1 MNQKNNKFKIILG
14 ITLIL
19 AIIICSFIVENC
31 NNNKKYTDVNLDSSK
46 LNIFYFNVGQ
56 ADCTLVTIN
65 NKNLLI
71 DAGNK
76 SDGEYIVEFLKE
88 KKLNNIDYF
97 IITHGDMDHRGGAE
111 IILNNC
117 NVGQIFMPEGLNEAE
132 EKCKKIWKYMLLGDN
147 KEAQKYFI
155 EDISKHKKEELLQA
169 LEETIENI
177 YDVDYNNEVQKD
189 TKNFAKSIKE
199 YLNKEAEEYN
209 F

>member
-14 ITLIL
+14 IILIL
-19 AIIICSFIVENC
+19 AIIICFFIVENC
-31 NNNKKYTDVNLDSSK
+31 NNNNKYTDVNIDSSK
-46 LNIFYFNVGQ
+46 LNIFYFNIGQ

-76 SDGEYIVEFLKE
+76 SDGEYIVEFLKK

-111 IILNNC
+111 IIS
-117 NVGQIFMPEGLNEAE
+117 A
-132 EKCKKIWKYMLLGDN
+132 GDN
-147 KEAQKYFI
+147 KKYNHPTKEVLQRLKDANI
-155 EDISKHKKEELLQA
+155 QED
-169 LEETIENI
+169 NI
-177 YDVDYNNEVQKD
+177 LI
-189 TKNFAKSIKE
+189 TKNQGTIWITSDGKEIKIQRRDDINLDGTGQSGQMSIYEICSFFNAIE
-199 YLNKEAEEYN
+199 YIHLA

>member
-14 ITLIL
+14 IILIL
-19 AIIICSFIVENC
+19 AIIICFFIVENC
-31 NNNKKYTDVNLDSSK
+31 NNNKKYTDVNIDSSK

-76 SDGEYIVEFLKE
+76 SDGEYIVEFLKK

-111 IILNNC
+111 IISAGNN
-117 NVGQIFMPEGLNEAE
+117 
-132 EKCKKIWKYMLLGDN
+132 KKYNHPTKEVLQRLKDANIQEDN
-147 KEAQKYFI
+147 I
-155 EDISKHKKEELLQA
+155 LI
-169 LEETIENI
+169 
-177 YDVDYNNEVQKD
+177 
-189 TKNFAKSIKE
+189 TKNQGTIWITSDGKEIKIQRRDDINLDGTGQSGQMSIYEICSFFNAIE
-199 YLNKEAEEYN
+199 YIHLA

>member
-76 SDGEYIVEFLKE
+76 SDGEYIVEFLKK

-111 IILNNC
+111 IISAGNN
-117 NVGQIFMPEGLNEAE
+117 
-132 EKCKKIWKYMLLGDN
+132 KKYNHPTKEVLQRLKDANIQEDN
-147 KEAQKYFI
+147 I
-155 EDISKHKKEELLQA
+155 LI
-169 LEETIENI
+169 
-177 YDVDYNNEVQKD
+177 
-189 TKNFAKSIKE
+189 TKNQGTIWITSDGKEIKIQRRDDINLDGTGQSGQMSIYEICSFFNAIE
-199 YLNKEAEEYN
+199 YIHLA